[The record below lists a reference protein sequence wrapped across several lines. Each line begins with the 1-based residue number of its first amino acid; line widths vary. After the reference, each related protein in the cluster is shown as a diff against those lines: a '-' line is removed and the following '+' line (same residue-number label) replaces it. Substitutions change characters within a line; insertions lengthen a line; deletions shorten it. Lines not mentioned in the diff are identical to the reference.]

1 MVRLGVLMLAVLA
14 GASGCDGFRAPTVS
28 VRNVTLIDATDDA
41 LALSFVMDLANPN
54 TAAVPLQ
61 EFRYTLA
68 IDGKEVYAG
77 RRSGAVTL
85 SALDSRQISLPAI
98 VPYRALGWTSQTLP
112 ASVDYTFTGRLQYYA
127 PKRLTQVLFDTGTR
141 RPKVPFSARGT
152 LQILSSGTH
161 NPSNR

>member
-1 MVRLGVLMLAVLA
+1 MVRVEFLMLAVLA

-28 VRNVTLIDATDDA
+28 VMDATLIDATDEA
-41 LALSFVMDLANPN
+41 LALSFVMELANPN
-54 TAAVPLQ
+54 TAAVPLL

-85 SALDSRQISLPAI
+85 SAVDSRQVSLPAI
-98 VPYRALGWTSQTLP
+98 VPYRALGWTPQTLP

-152 LQILSSGTH
+152 LHLSGTH
-161 NPSNR
+161 NPPNR

>member
-1 MVRLGVLMLAVLA
+1 MVRLGGLMLAVLA
-14 GASGCDGFRAPTVS
+14 GMSGCDAFRAPTVS
-28 VRNVTLIDATDDA
+28 VMDVTLIDVTDEA

-54 TAAVPLQ
+54 TAAVPLL

-85 SALDSRQISLPAI
+85 SAVASRQVSLPAI
-98 VPYRALGWTSQTLP
+98 VPYRALGWTAQTLP

-152 LQILSSGTH
+152 LQLSGTH
-161 NPSNR
+161 NPPNR

>member
-1 MVRLGVLMLAVLA
+1 MVRPGVLMLAVLA
-14 GASGCDGFRAPTVS
+14 VASGCDGFRAPTVS
-28 VRNVTLIDATDDA
+28 VMDVSLVDATDDA
-41 LALSFVMDLANPN
+41 LALWFVMDLANPN

-85 SALDSRQISLPAI
+85 SALDSRQITLPAI
-98 VPYRALGWTSQTLP
+98 VPYHAMGWTAQTLP
-112 ASVDYTFTGRLQYYA
+112 ASVDYILTGRLQYYA
-127 PKRLTQVLFDTGTR
+127 PRRLTQVLFDTGTR

-152 LQILSSGTH
+152 LQISG
-161 NPSNR
+161 SD

>member
-1 MVRLGVLMLAVLA
+1 MVRLGGLMLAVLA
-14 GASGCDGFRAPTVS
+14 GMSGCDAFRAPTVS
-28 VRNVTLIDATDDA
+28 VMDVTLIDVTDEA

-54 TAAVPLQ
+54 TAAVPLL

-85 SALDSRQISLPAI
+85 SAMDSRQVSLPAI
-98 VPYRALGWTSQTLP
+98 VPYRALGWTAQTLP

-152 LQILSSGTH
+152 LQLSGTH
-161 NPSNR
+161 NPPNR

>member
-1 MVRLGVLMLAVLA
+1 MVRLGVLMLAVGA

-28 VRNVTLIDATDDA
+28 VMDVKLIDATDEA

-77 RRSGAVTL
+77 RRSGGVTL
-85 SALDSRQISLPAI
+85 SAVDSRQVLLPAI
-98 VPYRALGWTSQTLP
+98 VPYRAVGWTPQTVP

-152 LQILSSGTH
+152 LQLSGTH
-161 NPSNR
+161 NPPNR

>member
-1 MVRLGVLMLAVLA
+1 MVRLGVLMLAVLV

-28 VRNVTLIDATDDA
+28 VMDVKLIDATDEA

-77 RRSGAVTL
+77 RRSGGVTL
-85 SALDSRQISLPAI
+85 SAVDSRQVLLPAI
-98 VPYRALGWTSQTLP
+98 VPYRAVGWTPQTVP

-152 LQILSSGTH
+152 LHLSGTH
-161 NPSNR
+161 NPPNR